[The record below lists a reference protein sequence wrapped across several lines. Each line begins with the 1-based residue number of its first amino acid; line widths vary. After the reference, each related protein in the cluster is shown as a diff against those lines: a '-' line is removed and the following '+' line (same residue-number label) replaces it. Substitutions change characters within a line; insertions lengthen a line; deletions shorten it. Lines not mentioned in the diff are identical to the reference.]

1 MIDQLVEHKPD
12 VVVVSALQPFAL
24 THVRKLYSQ
33 IRARL
38 PQTTILV
45 GLWNFNGA
53 IEGVAVRFGP
63 QAEGLIVTNL
73 AAAVEILGDLSGER
87 RVLQDHDAITS
98 R

>member
-1 MIDQLVEHKPD
+1 

-38 PQTTILV
+38 PRTTILV

-53 IEGVAVRFGP
+53 IEGVAARFGP
-63 QAEGLIVTNL
+63 QVEGLIVTNL
-73 AAAVEILGDLSGER
+73 AAAVKTLGDLRGEH
-87 RVLQDHDAITS
+87 RVLREGDAIVAG
-98 R
+98 